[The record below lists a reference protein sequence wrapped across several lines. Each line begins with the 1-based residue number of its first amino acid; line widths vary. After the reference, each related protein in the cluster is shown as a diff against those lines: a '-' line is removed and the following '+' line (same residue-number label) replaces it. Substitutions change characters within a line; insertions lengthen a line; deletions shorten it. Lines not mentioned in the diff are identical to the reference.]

1 MGSRQETKEG
11 TTVKDQWDLYRL
23 RPSMGNSV
31 LRVGGGGSVE
41 KVHEGGNSQRPEKA
55 VNGEDFQPNS

>member
-31 LRVGGGGSVE
+31 LRVGGGG
-41 KVHEGGNSQRPEKA
+41 RWRRCTKA
-55 VNGEDFQPNS
+55 EIARGRKKQ

>member
-1 MGSRQETKEG
+1 MGSPRETKEG

-31 LRVGGGGSVE
+31 LRVGVSVE
-41 KVHEGGNSQRPEKA
+41 KVQDGGNSQRPEKA
-55 VNGEDFQPNS
+55 VNGEDFQSNG

>member
-1 MGSRQETKEG
+1 MGSRQETKKG

-31 LRVGGGGSVE
+31 LRVSVSVE
-41 KVHEGGNSQRPEKA
+41 KVHDGGNSQRPEKA
-55 VNGEDFQPNS
+55 VKGEDFQPNG